1 VDLPN
6 HVRPNNN
13 RRRLF
18 VGLFMAATFGMM
30 IVLSLPLARFL
41 PVIPRPSAGILGL
54 PALLGPL
61 PGLPSPLPHRSPP
74 AVEFRPVAAQAR
86 LAVVGVSPSVTEGRV
101 SGGRVGGEGPPR
113 RPRGFRTVEPF
124 NRSVQGQSPEGR
136 TVCRRDHAFRSHRHG
151 ACQARHR
158 VRNPDREER
167 AHGSDGEPRRHDHQV
182 CHGKGRHRAD
192 GHARGRGS
200 R

>member
-1 VDLPN
+1 MDLPN
-6 HVRPNNN
+6 HVRPNNV

-30 IVLSLPLARFL
+30 IVLSLPLARLL
-41 PVIPRPSAGILGL
+41 PVAPRPPAGILGL

-61 PGLPSPLPHRSPP
+61 PGLPSPLPHRRPP
-74 AVEFRPVAAQAR
+74 DVESRPVAAKAR
-86 LAVVGVSPSVTEGRV
+86 PAVVGVSPSVTAGRV
-101 SGGRVGGEGPPR
+101 SGGRVGGEGLPGQTTGDR
-113 RPRGFRTVEPF
+113 SVEPF
-124 NRSVQGQSPEGR
+124 NRSVRGRSPEGR
-136 TVCRRDHAFRSHRHG
+136 TVCRRDHALRSHRHG
-151 ACQARHR
+151 AREARHR

-167 AHGSDGEPRRHDHQV
+167 AHGSDDEPRRRDHEA

-200 R
+200 K